1 MPKLVVKKS
10 ASSKMMMKPKAKMQ
24 VINHLPKR
32 INSLRQILER
42 LPLRVRRSSQ
52 NQIIK
57 PKVDI
62 KKLPTYLRIYRKTV
76 SNLKNREAILSSVSS
91 VYGIGPTI
99 IWTEIADDLAIF
111 TTAESYTNYIG
122 FEAPFDN
129 PRSPKYLAKILSSP
143 SMRMKKGSI
152 LIKEASPENTTQFT
166 YETPN
171 GVSPGIPQFTYETP
185 NGVSPGIPQFT
196 YETPNVVSPGI
207 PQFTYE
213 TPNVVSPGIP
223 QILVHFCAYR
233 IDENGTL
240 HIFDPSWHSADPGIY
255 STTAFYDSLDAFG
268 ISYRHA
274 EPNRTHHWQSVLP
287 FDDYCQTWTLRWLM
301 DDPSINGGF
310 PLPKTEKDART
321 QILKYIT
328 HFAKMVLSNIPI
340 YMSNL
345 PSYKLEGNNP
355 MIVFNTIIERPQTLK
370 TIL

>member
-10 ASSKMMMKPKAKMQ
+10 ASRKMMMKPKAKMP
-24 VINHLPKR
+24 VINHLPTR

-111 TTAESYTNYIG
+111 TTNETYTNFIG
-122 FEAPFDN
+122 FGAPFNN
-129 PRSPKYLAKILSSP
+129 PRSPKYLAKILSSA

-152 LIKEASPENTTQFT
+152 LIKEASPENTTQ
-166 YETPN
+166 
-171 GVSPGIPQFTYETP
+171 
-185 NGVSPGIPQFT
+185 
-196 YETPNVVSPGI
+196 
-207 PQFTYE
+207 
-213 TPNVVSPGIP
+213 
-223 QILVHFCAYR
+223 ILVHFCAYR

-240 HIFDPSWHSADPGIY
+240 FIFDPSWHSADSGIY
-255 STTAFYDSLDAFG
+255 STTAFYESLDAFG

-274 EPNRTHHWQSVLP
+274 EPTRTHHWQSVLP

-301 DDPSINGGF
+301 DDPSINGVF
-310 PLPKTEKDART
+310 PLPKTEKDARK
-321 QILKYIT
+321 QVLEYIT
-328 HFAKMVLSNIPI
+328 HFAKMVLSNIAI

-345 PSYKLEGNNP
+345 PAYKLEGNDS
-355 MIVFNTIIERPQTLK
+355 MIVFKTIIERPQTLMK
-370 TIL
+370 LL